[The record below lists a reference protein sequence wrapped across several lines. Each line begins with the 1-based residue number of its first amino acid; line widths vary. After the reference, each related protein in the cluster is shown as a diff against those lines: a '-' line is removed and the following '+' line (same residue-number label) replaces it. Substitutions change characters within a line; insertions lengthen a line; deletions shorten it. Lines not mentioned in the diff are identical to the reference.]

1 MFLHNDFN
9 SNNGTIHLNLLM
21 EGTMKLTLK
30 SFFTLSALVAT
41 VIAPVLLSAGGAS
54 AQPKGTDANY
64 FGAGV
69 SAGVTNGGENADAAT
84 LGGSL
89 SGRLTTPQVPVSV
102 RGSVLFTDETSAII
116 PTISYDLPVAKNT
129 NLYVGAGYS
138 FVQESGK
145 PTPLGNQNAPVVTVG
160 AETQVGQ
167 NIVIYGDSKLGI
179 NAYEDSSAS
188 AVSFQA
194 GAGFKF

>member
-1 MFLHNDFN
+1 MFLPNDFD

-21 EGTMKLTLK
+21 EGTMKLSLK
-30 SFFTLSALVAT
+30 SFVTLSALVAT
-41 VIAPVLLSAGGAS
+41 VIAPVLLSDGGAS

-69 SAGVTNGGENADAAT
+69 SAGVTNGGADGDAAT

-116 PTISYDLPVAKNT
+116 PTVSYDLPVAKNT
-129 NLYVGAGYS
+129 NVYVGAGYS

-160 AETQVGQ
+160 AETQLGQ
-167 NIVIYGDSKLGI
+167 SLVLYGNSKLGI
-179 NAYEDSSAS
+179 NAYQDSSAS